1 MIVPRL
7 YDIEIF
13 PNMFSAIYIN
23 LIDYLNAFKDCVND
37 KGKPVPI
44 TEKLTVVEIEH
55 RLDNIPVKT
64 FYITDTDDSQLL
76 EWVAYINS
84 MQSYYNTNDV
94 NGNVI
99 QEAVRYDMYGFNS
112 LDYDDNMTRFFM
124 MNFNRYDSAKHLI
137 TALYNFSKKLIDLQK
152 DKEAFYNDK
161 SLEMVRNYRLPW
173 ATVDLMCVYGLK
185 AANVVVD
192 SKTHERQKFSK
203 GLKLTSVNLK
213 WHKVLD
219 FTLPPIDEEEYDL
232 YYRKSERFRG
242 MTIEEVRRL
251 LTSDFDRC
259 ILPKHIPSMLHY
271 NRNDVFLLGEMV
283 RQNPDEV
290 KLRYGLHKA
299 FGINCLS
306 SARSNISDKL
316 LVKFYSQFSGLHK
329 SQFETKRTERTR
341 ISFNKVI
348 FPHISFKTKQLQD
361 LLSDMMNV
369 YIYHTNKSDFT
380 REFEFYGTKY
390 SIGCGGIHTQ
400 DPPGIFKS
408 DTDKYTYVHWDYTS
422 YYPSIMIAY
431 LVAPKHLNAKIFAKM
446 VDYFKTTRVAAKHN
460 KNKNGNVIEGV
471 DDILTAEALKI
482 VINAIYG
489 KLGFNEFW
497 LYDRLAQMKVT
508 INGQLMTLNLIES
521 LELEGIH
528 CISANTDGI
537 VIKIPND
544 KKEVFE
550 TITKGWNERNKMSA
564 DGEYYKMLVRRD
576 VNSYFDIQTDGTEEF
591 KGDMDP
597 LQYRKNYA
605 KGYDMPIV
613 AKAVYEYFVNNIPVM
628 DTLRNHKDIL
638 DFCKTQNVGRKF
650 KVCYDKIVNG
660 KIVTVYS
667 QQHFRFYVS
676 QKGVVIQKQDT
687 NTGKK
692 SVLAGGLP
700 SIMLNNLDDKPIE
713 ERGIN
718 YAYYY
723 NECMKFINPIKLG
736 ISPKQKGNSQHKTVS
751 GRILLK
757 KKFGMYNDLFDND
770 EGED

>member
-1 MIVPRL
+1 MIIPRL
-7 YDIEIF
+7 HDIEVT
-13 PNMFSAIYIN
+13 PNFFSAIYIN
-23 LIDYLNAFKDCVND
+23 LVDYLNTFKDCVNS
-37 KGKPVPI
+37 KGKPIPL
-44 TEKLTVVEIEH
+44 TEKLSVAEIEE
-55 RLDNIPVKT
+55 RLDTIPVKT

-84 MQSYYNTNDV
+84 MQSFYDTV
-94 NGNVI
+94 EIKGNVA

-112 LDYDDNMTRFFM
+112 LDYDDNMTRFFL
-124 MNFNRYDSAKHLI
+124 MNFNRYDDSKALI
-137 TALYNFSKKLIDLQK
+137 KALYRFSKKLIDLQNDK
-152 DKEAFYNDK
+152 DAFYNDK
-161 SLEMVRNYRLPW
+161 ELETVRTYRLPW

-185 AANVVVD
+185 AASVVID
-192 SKTHERQKFSK
+192 NKSGERQKFSK
-203 GLKLTSVNLK
+203 GLKNTSVNLK
-213 WHKVLD
+213 WHKILD
-219 FTLPPIDEEEYDL
+219 FNLPPIDEEEYDI
-232 YYRKSERFRG
+232 YYRHTERFRG
-242 MTIEEVRRL
+242 MTIEEVRKL

-259 ILPKHIPSMLHY
+259 ILPKYIPDMTYY

-299 FGINCLS
+299 FGIDCLS

-316 LVKFYSQFSGLHK
+316 LVKFYSKFSGLHK
-329 SQFETKRTERTR
+329 SQFEKKRTERTR

-348 FPHISFKTKQLQD
+348 FPHIKFKTKQLQD
-361 LLSDMMNV
+361 LLDDMMQV
-369 YIYHTNKSDFT
+369 YIYHTTKADFT

-408 DTDKYTYVHWDYTS
+408 VEGKYTYVHWDYTS

-431 LVAPKHLNAKIFAKM
+431 EVAPKHLNAKVFAKM

-471 DDILTAEALKI
+471 DDTLTAEALKI

-489 KLGFNEFW
+489 KLGFDMFW

-508 INGQLMTLNLIES
+508 INGQLMTLSLIES

-544 KKEVFE
+544 KIDIFE
-550 TITKGWNERNKMSA
+550 SITKEWNEHNKMSA
-564 DGEYYKMLVRRD
+564 DGEHYKILVRRD
-576 VNSYFDIQTDGTEEF
+576 VNNYFDIQTNGDEEF

-613 AKAVYEYFVNNIPVM
+613 AKAVYEYFANNVPIM

-650 KVCYDKIVNG
+650 KVCYEKVVDG
-660 KIVTVYS
+660 KITTVYC

-676 QKGVVIQKQDT
+676 QKGVVIQKEDSV
-687 NTGKK
+687 TGKRSK
-692 SVLAGGLP
+692 LGGGLP
-700 SIMLNNLDDKPIE
+700 SIMLNNLDDMPIE

-736 ISPKQKGNSQHKTVS
+736 ISPNQKGNNLHKTVS
-751 GRILLK
+751 GKLLLK
-757 KKFGMYNDLFDND
+757 KRFGLYNDLFDN
-770 EGED
+770 ETED

>member
-1 MIVPRL
+1 MIIPRL
-7 YDIEIF
+7 YDIEIT
-13 PNMFSAIYIN
+13 PNFFSAIYIN
-23 LIDYLNAFKDCVND
+23 LVDYLNTFKDCVND
-37 KGKPVPI
+37 KGKPIPL
-44 TEKLTVVEIEH
+44 TEKLSVAEIEE
-55 RLDNIPVKT
+55 RLDTIPVKT
-64 FYITDTDDSQLL
+64 FYITDTDDTQLL

-84 MQSYYNTNDV
+84 MQSFYDTV
-94 NGNVI
+94 EIEGNVA

-112 LDYDDNMTRFFM
+112 LDYDDNMTRFFL
-124 MNFNRYDSAKHLI
+124 MNFNRYDDSKALI
-137 TALYNFSKKLIDLQK
+137 KALYRFSKKLIDLQNDK
-152 DKEAFYNDK
+152 DAFYTDKE
-161 SLEMVRNYRLPW
+161 LETVRTYRLPW

-185 AANVVVD
+185 AASVVID
-192 SKTHERQKFSK
+192 NKSGERQKFSK
-203 GLKLTSVNLK
+203 GLKNTSVNLK
-213 WHKVLD
+213 WHKILD
-219 FTLPPIDEEEYDL
+219 FNLPPIDEEEYDL
-232 YYRKSERFRG
+232 YYRNTERFRG
-242 MTIEEVRRL
+242 MTIKEVRKL

-259 ILPKHIPSMLHY
+259 ILPKYIPDMTYY

-329 SQFETKRTERTR
+329 SQFEKKRTERTR

-348 FPHISFKTKQLQD
+348 FPHIKFKTKQLQD
-361 LLSDMMNV
+361 LLDDMMQV
-369 YIYHTNKSDFT
+369 YIYHTTKADFT

-408 DTDKYTYVHWDYTS
+408 LEGKYTYVHWDYTS

-431 LVAPKHLNAKIFAKM
+431 EVAPKHLNAKVFAKM

-471 DDILTAEALKI
+471 DDTLTAEALKI

-489 KLGFNEFW
+489 KLGFEMFW

-508 INGQLMTLNLIES
+508 INGQLMTLSLIES

-537 VIKIPND
+537 VIKIPDD
-544 KKEVFE
+544 KKHIFE
-550 TITKGWNERNKMSA
+550 TITKEWNEHNKMSA
-564 DGEYYKMLVRRD
+564 DGEDYKILVRRD
-576 VNSYFDIQTDGTEEF
+576 VNNYFDIQMNGDEEF

-605 KGYDMPIV
+605 KGYDMPVV
-613 AKAVYEYFVNNIPVM
+613 AKAVYEYFANNVPIM

-650 KVCYDKIVNG
+650 KVCYEKVVNG
-660 KIVTVYS
+660 KITTVYC

-676 QKGVVIQKQDT
+676 QKGVIIQKEDSI
-687 NTGKK
+687 TGKRSK
-692 SVLAGGLP
+692 LGGGLP
-700 SIMLNNLDDKPIE
+700 SIMLNNLDDMPIE

-736 ISPKQKGNSQHKTVS
+736 ISPNQKGNSQHKTVS
-751 GRILLK
+751 GKLLLK
-757 KKFGMYNDLFDND
+757 KRFGLYNDLFDN
-770 EGED
+770 ETEY